1 MDLAL
6 EVSASEREDLVRK
19 EAKDDVD
26 LAEQVLKLLAA
37 SDESSEFMEAADSR

>member
-1 MDLAL
+1 MKKISPDRWRKIEALMDLAL

-26 LAEQVLKLLAA
+26 LA
-37 SDESSEFMEAADSR
+37 